1 MTYTSLLDIIIY
13 FPWKLIAITK
23 FYLTGDITCIH
34 KFITFS
40 VFLFHSILCW
50 ISNRLNSIRKKS
62 QKRSKTPKIF
72 YLEFFMHNSMFSKLR
87 FQNMIEAY
95 FSN

>member
-40 VFLFHSILCW
+40 VFF
-50 ISNRLNSIRKKS
+50 ISFDSVLD
-62 QKRSKTPKIF
+62 F
-72 YLEFFMHNSMFSKLR
+72 
-87 FQNMIEAY
+87 
-95 FSN
+95 